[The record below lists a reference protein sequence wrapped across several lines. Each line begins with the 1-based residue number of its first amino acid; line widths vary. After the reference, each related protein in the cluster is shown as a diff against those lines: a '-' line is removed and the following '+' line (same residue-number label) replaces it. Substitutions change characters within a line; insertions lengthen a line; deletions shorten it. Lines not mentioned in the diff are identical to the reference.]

1 MGKDFLQMQHE
12 RIEESLKQ
20 ARELQ
25 EAKTKLEKTKS
36 EIRKMKIDILKN
48 GSRKD
53 KINLLIEERLQELE
67 AEESASPCNIN
78 PEMAKLMSECCCTK

>member
-20 ARELQ
+20 AQELQ
-25 EAKTKLEKTKS
+25 ETRTKLEKTKS
-36 EIRKMKIDILKN
+36 EIRKMKIDVLKN

-53 KINLLIEERLQELE
+53 KINLLIDERLQELE
-67 AEESASPCNIN
+67 AEESTSSRNIN
-78 PEMAKLMSECCCTK
+78 PETAKLMAECCCAK